1 MKRIIY
7 LLLLFPFI
15 CFGQVPQGVN
25 YQAVAYDANGFE
37 LSNKEVGVRISIVE
51 GSAFGMPQ
59 LVEEHDVTTTDQ
71 GLFSIIIG
79 QGAILGGEVASLLDI
94 PWGSNTYFLKI
105 ELDIENNGS
114 YMDFGTQQF
123 MSVPYALYA
132 DSSGTPGPEGPEGPQ
147 GEPADPVDYDSLV
160 NELILDSAFIADFS
174 GGSGCNYSYPFGL
187 NGIHI
192 TSEASQTNPYIV
204 PEGKN
209 LYVLN
214 LHGGGDPTID
224 GIKLNTPQHS
234 LPILLS
240 SNQALYPNG
249 NGVNHFTGL
258 LVESIDNIDILTNS
272 VNSIDNYI
280 VPEGK
285 KLFLTNWLSNGGG
298 LMVGEIQIYSPN
310 GFPVVL
316 NSGESLSSNISDQY
330 SNFNGYLVDED
341 YFENCGGGNN
351 TLSSSID
358 YNALAEALVKDSVF
372 LSNLSGGNSM
382 GNDLLFPEG
391 IDGESI
397 TFYTNSSSNP
407 YVVPDGKRLYVL
419 SGQNLM
425 LNDGSSSLY
434 VDITEG
440 KPGIFNEGDEI
451 WMDNPNMPYYNGI
464 LVDASPHITAISIN
478 SSPSNQYQVPSGKRL
493 YVMSG
498 GNMMLNTVEVDVTSW
513 KPAVFN
519 SGALVYTTQSG
530 DAFNGY
536 LVDEDYFEAPKA
548 YIPDALQSTDEMFA
562 AVQEQINTLDS
573 LTALFEYKFE
583 LMNRPL
589 QESLDL
595 GVPLEDFYTVGY
607 EKEDLYGLFYE
618 GGIIFHIDDSGEHGL
633 VSAVEDIQSS
643 VWGCSGSAM
652 GVWDQSIGSGY
663 QNTLSI
669 LDGCSDR
676 PIAASLASEYEVGEY
691 ADWYLPSLEELRAM
705 SGILRHQVSANL
717 IWTKYWSSSEG
728 STVHARTFDIN
739 PEISIESNKHNTH
752 HIRPV
757 RSF

>member
-1 MKRIIY
+1 MI
-7 LLLLFPFI
+7 
-15 CFGQVPQGVN
+15 
-25 YQAVAYDANGFE
+25 ADGFE

-51 GSAFGMPQ
+51 GTAFGTPQ
-59 LVEEHDVTTTDQ
+59 LVEEHDVITTEQ

-79 QGAILGGEVASLLDI
+79 QGALLGGEVTSLLDI
-94 PWGSNTYFLKI
+94 PWGSNTFFLKI

-132 DSSGTPGPEGPEGPQ
+132 ESSGTTGPEGPEGPQGIQGDTGEQGPEGPEGPQ
-147 GEPADPVDYDSLV
+147 GEQGIQGEPADPIDYDSLV
-160 NELILDSAFIADFS
+160 NELILDSAFIADF
-174 GGSGCNYSYPFGL
+174 GGSAGCNYSYPFGL

-214 LHGGGDPTID
+214 LTGGGDPTID

-298 LMVGEIQIYSPN
+298 LMVGEIEIYSPS

-316 NSGESLSSNISDQY
+316 NSGESLSSNNSEQY

-358 YNALAEALVKDSVF
+358 YNALADALVQDSVF
-372 LSNLSGGNSM
+372 LSNLSGGISM

-391 IDGESI
+391 VDGEVVSETI
-397 TFYTNSSSNP
+397 NHELS
-407 YVVPDGKRLYVL
+407 YVVPDGKRLYIL
-419 SGQNLM
+419 NWKHSHPQIDELGNQIYFSNYKPIILNSGQ
-425 LNDGSSSLY
+425 SLTSY
-434 VDITEG
+434 DSD
-440 KPGIFNEGDEI
+440 FSF
-451 WMDNPNMPYYNGI
+451 MNGI
-464 LVDASPHITAISIN
+464 LVNETDKLTAITIDI
-478 SSPSNQYQVPSGKRL
+478 SSDNNYTVPSGKNL
-493 YVMSG
+493 YILNSNSQVIVNNNFEFEVSG
-498 GNMMLNTVEVDVTSW
+498 NKPLIVKGNQVIT
-513 KPAVFN
+513 P
-519 SGALVYTTQSG
+519 SGILTI
-530 DAFNGY
+530 NGY
-536 LVDEDYFEAPKA
+536 LVDDDYFESPQA
-548 YIPDALQSTDEMFA
+548 YVPDALQSTDEMFA
-562 AVQEQINTLDS
+562 AMQEQINTLDS

-595 GVPLEDFYTVGY
+595 GVPISELLSSGFQRQH
-607 EKEDLYGLFYE
+607 LYGLFYN
-618 GGIIFHIDDSGEHGL
+618 GGYIFHIDSSGTGGL
-633 VSAVEDIQSS
+633 I
-643 VWGCSGSAM
+643 SGFEVA
-652 GVWDQSIGSGY
+652 GNYYGY
-663 QNTLSI
+663 QCYSFSNEFSLSN
-669 LDGCSDR
+669 G
-676 PIAASLASEYEVGEY
+676 G
-691 ADWYLPSLEELRAM
+691 YLPSKDEFTLLYTNLSQGSFNGSVITLQQTNYWTS
-705 SGILRHQVSANL
+705 SGVEAFNVTTGLYSYYNDNDDQFKVYL
-717 IWTKYWSSSEG
+717 I
-728 STVHARTFDIN
+728 RDF
-739 PEISIESNKHNTH
+739 
-752 HIRPV
+752 
-757 RSF
+757 